1 MTHRQRIFIT
11 EYIKSGNATD
21 SAKKAGYSERSAYSV
36 GQRMLKNV
44 EIKEEIEKIQKEAL
58 EKAEIT
64 ITEVLNLITDIARN
78 GKSENNKLK
87 AMDMLMK
94 YFGAYSDDMKLIS
107 KMNDFEIGKLAD
119 KLMNK
124 LNDDE

>member
-1 MTHRQRIFIT
+1 
-11 EYIKSGNATD
+11 
-21 SAKKAGYSERSAYSV
+21 
-36 GQRMLKNV
+36 
-44 EIKEEIEKIQKEAL
+44 
-58 EKAEIT
+58 
-64 ITEVLNLITDIARN
+64 
-78 GKSENNKLK
+78 
-87 AMDMLMK
+87 MDMLMK

>member
-64 ITEVLNLITDIARN
+64 ITEVLNLIADIARN
-78 GKSENNKLK
+78 GKNENNKLK

-94 YFGAYSDDMKLIS
+94 YFGAHSDDMKLIS
-107 KMNDFEIGKLAD
+107 KMNDFEIEKLAD